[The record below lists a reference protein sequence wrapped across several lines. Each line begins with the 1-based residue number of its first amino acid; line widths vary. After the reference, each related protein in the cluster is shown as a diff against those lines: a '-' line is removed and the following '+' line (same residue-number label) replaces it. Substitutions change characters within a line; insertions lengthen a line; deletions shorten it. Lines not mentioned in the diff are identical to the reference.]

1 MADVGGRARDGVEAR
16 ARAGLAQVGLAARVT
31 VIAGRVVHLQA
42 GKAAALV
49 TRWWYESCHR
59 SFSHEVAVLVMSSQ
73 L

>member
-1 MADVGGRARDGVEAR
+1 MADVGGRARDGVETR

-42 GKAAALV
+42 GKAAGE
-49 TRWWYESCHR
+49 RWRYESCHR